1 MNMYLLRRLWFL
13 FALLCVTAVASHPGA
28 ALSKTATPKATA
40 PAAAATTDA
49 ASTATTSDQSAT
61 AAPPAAD
68 TDDFND
74 EPESVD
80 RHGRLDWRNRIET
93 RHRHRH
99 DTDND
104 IVSIGHS
111 SHLQSGEK
119 ADAVVSVF
127 GSSTSEGEA
136 GDVVSVMG
144 NTRVTGPVHDSAV
157 AVLGNVYI
165 DSKVDG
171 DVVAVLGNVTLGPN
185 AEIGGDVVAV
195 LGTMQRD
202 PAAITHGSVQRVL
215 NFDAGVGG
223 FDWLNTWITHCLL
236 YARPLAF
243 VHGLGWAWTLA
254 LGLLAFY
261 ACLALLFRSGVD
273 QCVHTLE
280 TEPGHTAL
288 AALIGILLTP
298 VLLVLLCV
306 TVIGIAAVPF
316 VVGALFCMSLFGKA
330 VMLAWLG
337 GRVTGRRPGPAGHP
351 AVAIL
356 IGGALVLLLYVV
368 PVVGFLVYKL
378 LGFFGFGA
386 VVYTLVLRARARRA
400 FNGASPPS
408 AGARVSDLH
417 DAATTASATMAGAG
431 WTASAAPAAA
441 GAAAAASCRS
451 GIECRRRRPGAAR
464 LDAAT
469 VRTACPGAPAH
480 HGGDAARR
488 FLDTHG
494 GLAAGCLIG
503 RIRHEPAAPIRQL
516 PYSDS
521 CHLRCSHVETA
532 GHDGRRH
539 RVRFARGSIGRAAG
553 RLGNGDRA
561 CPRLL
566 SVVIR
571 SVPGLYLDCLRR
583 QRSGLARQNR
593 RDRGGAGQ
601 AGRTVAL
608 GAAQSQLGFTTAR
621 GSRPAAMPC
630 ICGSRG
636 GAPRCAGSVHS
647 RRGTWAAALQ

>member
-1 MNMYLLRRLWFL
+1 MNMDLLRRLGFL
-13 FALLCVTAVASHPGA
+13 FALLCVTAVAGHPGA
-28 ALSKTATPKATA
+28 ALSKTATPKAA

-49 ASTATTSDQSAT
+49 ASTATTDDHSAT
-61 AAPPAAD
+61 AAPAAAEP
-68 TDDFND
+68 DDFND
-74 EPESVD
+74 EPDSVD

-99 DTDND
+99 VVDDNDND

-119 ADAVVSVF
+119 ADSVVSVF

-136 GDVVSVMG
+136 VDVVSVFG
-144 NTRVTGPVHDSAV
+144 NTRVTGPVHDNAV

-202 PAAITHGSVQRVL
+202 PAAITHGSVQRIL

-223 FDWLNTWITHCLL
+223 FDGLNTWINHCLL
-236 YARPLAF
+236 YARPLAL
-243 VHGLGWAWTLA
+243 VSGLGWAWTLA

-261 ACLALLFRSGVD
+261 ACLALLFRSGVE

-280 TEPGHTAL
+280 SEPGHTAL
-288 AALIGILLTP
+288 AGLIGILLTP

-337 GRVTGRRPGPAGHP
+337 GRVSGRRPGPASHP
-351 AVAIL
+351 AIAIL

-400 FNGASPPS
+400 FNGASAPS
-408 AGARVSDLH
+408 AVPRAADLH
-417 DAATTASATMAGAG
+417 DTATTASATMAGAG
-431 WTASAAPAAA
+431 WTASAGPAAAGAGVAAA
-441 GAAAAASCRS
+441 GAAAAPEPSA
-451 GIECRRRRPGAAR
+451 
-464 LDAAT
+464 
-469 VRTACPGAPAH
+469 
-480 HGGDAARR
+480 
-488 FLDTHG
+488 
-494 GLAAGCLIG
+494 AAGG
-503 RIRHEPAAPIRQL
+503 PVPPASTPPPSAP
-516 PYSDS
+516 
-521 CHLRCSHVETA
+521 HVPAPPHIT
-532 GHDGRRH
+532 
-539 RVRFARGSIGRAAG
+539 
-553 RLGNGDRA
+553 
-561 CPRLL
+561 
-566 SVVIR
+566 
-571 SVPGLYLDCLRR
+571 
-583 QRSGLARQNR
+583 
-593 RDRGGAGQ
+593 
-601 AGRTVAL
+601 
-608 GAAQSQLGFTTAR
+608 
-621 GSRPAAMPC
+621 AAMPRAGFW
-630 ICGSRG
+630 IRMAALLLDVLLVGFVMALLHPLGHFHILILAIYGAVMWKLRG
-636 GAPRCAGSVHS
+636 TTVGGIVCDLHVVRLDGRPVDWETAIVRALGCFLSLFVVFLGFIWIAFDANGQAWHDKIAGTVVVRAKRGAP
-647 RRGTWAAALQ
+647 LL